1 MKKVFLAACIA
12 ASVMFVA
19 CNEEKPATE
28 ETQMNDST
36 NVEEDTT
43 ATAPVTT
50 DSSAMNTDSA
60 ATEMPADS
68 AKVEGHEGH

>member
-36 NVEEDTT
+36 NVEE
-43 ATAPVTT
+43 APMEETPAT